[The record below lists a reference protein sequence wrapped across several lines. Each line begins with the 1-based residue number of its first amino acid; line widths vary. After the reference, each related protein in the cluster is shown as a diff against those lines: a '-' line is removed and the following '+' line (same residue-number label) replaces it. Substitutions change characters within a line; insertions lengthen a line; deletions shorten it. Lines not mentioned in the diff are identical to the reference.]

1 LPYFAFGC
9 ALEVRGRMVAG
20 VKWVTVVLCGLS
32 LPGCATMFRGDRQ
45 PVRFVSDPPGAQVD
59 MATGQ
64 PTWCRT
70 PCTIGV
76 KRSQVP
82 AVYTAGFSD
91 RQPLTAELR
100 PVPEA
105 GIVWLPI
112 GVFDQVL
119 IVPGMVDQ
127 VSETFL
133 NYPTDVTIALPPN
146 GRGTV
151 QVSPE
156 R

>member
-1 LPYFAFGC
+1 
-9 ALEVRGRMVAG
+9 M
-20 VKWVTVVLCGLS
+20 
-32 LPGCATMFRGDRQ
+32 
-45 PVRFVSDPPGAQVD
+45 
-59 MATGQ
+59 
-64 PTWCRT
+64 
-70 PCTIGV
+70 
-76 KRSQVP
+76 
-82 AVYTAGFSD
+82 YTAGFSD